1 MHEATQRSAALE
13 RSYEEL
19 VAQNQQLQESFQQS
33 QQPQYQSN
41 DYRERL
47 AEMFENDPVD
57 TMTRLAQEVADNRI
71 AQFQKTNQEQFQPYQ
86 QAAENVVAMQ
96 ATNALEARYG
106 AEWQKYAP
114 KVGEWISENA
124 SYLEGKQTDPSKLSS
139 ALDNV
144 FKMVRADDVLAGNID
159 PGQQQEN
166 LMTAMKLNAQ
176 SSVGASGRPAQP
188 EEDYWARIQSAG
200 GKTDGRYWK

>member
-1 MHEATQRSAALE
+1 MHEATQQRAALE
-13 RSYEEL
+13 RNYEAL
-19 VAQNQQLQESFQQS
+19 VAENQQLQESFQQQS

-71 AQFQKTNQEQFQPYQ
+71 AQFQKSNQEQFQPYQ
-86 QAAENVVAMQ
+86 QAAENIVAMQ
-96 ATNALEARYG
+96 ATDRLEARYG
-106 AEWQKYAP
+106 EEWGKYAP
-114 KVGEWISENA
+114 QVGQWIQANPGF
-124 SYLEGKQTDPSKLSS
+124 LQDKQTDPTKL
-139 ALDNV
+139 AEGLEFV
-144 FKMVRADDVLAGNID
+144 FKGIRADAVAGAD
-159 PGQQQEN
+159 PSSQDT
-166 LMTAMKLNAQ
+166 MTAMKLNAQ